1 MLRLAERGGRVLMDL
16 GWGMYAYRVETERAQ
31 MKRKTRVRWIKR
43 EVRPHWGK
51 PEIKIESTER
61 GEPVA

>member
-1 MLRLAERGGRVLMDL
+1 MDL

-31 MKRKTRVRWIKR
+31 MKRKTQVRWIKR
-43 EVRPHWGK
+43 EVWPHWGK